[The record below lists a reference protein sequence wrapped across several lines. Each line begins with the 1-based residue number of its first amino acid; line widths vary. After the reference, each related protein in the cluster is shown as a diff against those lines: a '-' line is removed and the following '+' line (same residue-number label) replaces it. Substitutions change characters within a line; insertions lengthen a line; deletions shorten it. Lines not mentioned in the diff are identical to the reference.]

1 MSYFPFFI
9 NVSDKNI
16 LIAGAGKTAFRKA
29 EILLSFG
36 CRLTVVSPE
45 IKENFSIFE
54 KTYPNSVT
62 IINRQFR
69 DTDIDGVFVVIAATD
84 NPDVNS
90 RISALCME
98 RNIPVNVVDCPDLC
112 TFIFP
117 SIVKQDDLVCG
128 ISSGGKSPV
137 ITQYIKDLINNNI
150 PSFLG
155 SINNRMGSLREYIK
169 EHIQPKKRKDKMNE
183 LFKIL
188 MLNRNNITDE
198 ELFEIINSEKDK
210 QDD

>member
-1 MSYFPFFI
+1 M
-9 NVSDKNI
+9 
-16 LIAGAGKTAFRKA
+16 
-29 EILLSFG
+29 
-36 CRLTVVSPE
+36 
-45 IKENFSIFE
+45 
-54 KTYPNSVT
+54 
-62 IINRQFR
+62 
-69 DTDIDGVFVVIAATD
+69 
-84 NPDVNS
+84 
-90 RISALCME
+90 
-98 RNIPVNVVDCPDLC
+98 
-112 TFIFP
+112 
-117 SIVKQDDLVCG
+117 CG

-169 EHIQPKKRKDKMNE
+169 EHTQPKKRKDKMNE